1 MRAVGMS
8 DVGKHRKNNEDA
20 FFVPTE
26 TDEIQN
32 LFLIADGMGGCNAG
46 EIASSL
52 AIEAFLKF
60 AKKEG
65 HNYTEDD
72 VLDLLVGGVLA
83 ANNRVYEVSNTE
95 RNFAD
100 MGTTLVVA
108 TVQHKKAYI
117 AYVGDSRAY
126 LYHKRELIPLTVDHS
141 YVMELVKS
149 GEITAEEARVHPKRN
164 EITRAI
170 GMSGA
175 VEVDTNIREM
185 IKGDLLLLCTDGL
198 SGMLEDSEMEEIL
211 GKRIPLEK
219 KMQRL
224 IDAANERGGHD
235 NVSLVL
241 IDVGGKG

>member
-1 MRAVGMS
+1 MRAVGIS

-20 FFVPTE
+20 IFVPTD

-46 EIASSL
+46 EIASNL

-60 AKKEG
+60 VKKEG
-65 HNYTEDD
+65 HQYTEED
-72 VLDLLVGGVLA
+72 VLDLLVGGIVA
-83 ANNRVYEVSNTE
+83 CNKRVYEVANTE

-100 MGTTLVVA
+100 MGTTIVAA
-108 TVQHKKAYI
+108 TVQQKKAYI

-126 LYHKRELIPLTVDHS
+126 LFHKKELIPLTVDHS
-141 YVMELVKS
+141 YVMELVKA
-149 GEITAEEARVHPKRN
+149 GKITEEEARIHPKRN

-170 GMSGA
+170 GMGNF
-175 VEVDTNIREM
+175 VEVDTYIQEM

-198 SGMLEDSEMEEIL
+198 TGMLEDKEMEEIL
-211 GKRIPLEK
+211 GKRISLEK
-219 KMQRL
+219 KVQKL
-224 IDAANERGGHD
+224 IDAANDRGGYD
-235 NVSLVL
+235 NVSLIL